1 VTVDGMDVGSVM
13 AHTGLSLRTI
23 RHYERLR
30 LVVPSVP
37 TVGGRLYSEAD
48 VARLSLLRR
57 IRPMGFT
64 LREVRELLTTLQVL
78 EDPAVTDQREYL
90 LERMEMYLEAA
101 RMRANRLAEELQR
114 AREFT
119 AALDT
124 EIAQRRQ
131 DSAPPP
137 AP

>member
-1 VTVDGMDVGSVM
+1 MIAEGMDVGEVM
-13 AHTGLSLRTI
+13 ARTELSLRTI
-23 RHYERLR
+23 RHYARLH
-30 LVVPSVP
+30 LVIPSVP
-37 TVGGRLYSEAD
+37 TDTGALYSEED

-64 LREVRELLTTLQVL
+64 LSEVRDLLATLEIL
-78 EDPAVTDQREYL
+78 EDPEISDQRGHL
-90 LERMEMYLEAA
+90 LERSEMYLEAA
-101 RMRANRLAEELQR
+101 RLRAARLAEELQQ

-131 DSAPPP
+131 DSDRR
-137 AP
+137 

>member
-1 VTVDGMDVGSVM
+1 MDAGEVM
-13 AHTGLSLRTI
+13 ARTELSLRTI
-23 RHYERLR
+23 RHYARLN

-37 TVGGRLYSEAD
+37 TDTGALYSEED
-48 VARLSLLRR
+48 VARLSLLRQ

-64 LREVRELLTTLQVL
+64 LHEIRDLLATLEIL
-78 EDPAVTDQREYL
+78 EDPEVSDEHGHL
-90 LERMEMYLEAA
+90 LERSEMYLEAA
-101 RMRANRLAEELQR
+101 RLRAARLAEELQQ

-131 DSAPPP
+131 NSEHR
-137 AP
+137 